1 MGAVLRASQTKYTN
15 QVFVGRLRRYVNR
28 MEMNMKRMMSIALLL
43 AGAALLAGCPKKH
56 TVIEPPNAGTQ
67 VPGSADSEQNGSTR
81 ALEGGAGAEGGNAM
95 GGANATGVLARK
107 VIYFD
112 FDKSEIKPEFTEVVL
127 AHARNLTGH
136 PGLKLKLEG
145 NTDERGTREYNI
157 GLGERRAQAVR
168 RALMLQGV
176 AESQLSTVSFG
187 AERPAVEGDD
197 EAAWAQNRRVELVYT
212 P

>member
-1 MGAVLRASQTKYTN
+1 
-15 QVFVGRLRRYVNR
+15 
-28 MEMNMKRMMSIALLL
+28 MKRMISVALLL
-43 AGAALLAGCPKKH
+43 AGAALLSGCKHPGLKEAPSAGSQ
-56 TVIEPPNAGTQ
+56 VQGSSESAG
-67 VPGSADSEQNGSTR
+67 ASTSGQ
-81 ALEGGAGAEGGNAM
+81 ALAGGAGVEGGNAL
-95 GGANATGVLARK
+95 GGAATGALART

-112 FDKSEIKPEFTEVVL
+112 FDKSEIKPEFADVVA
-127 AHARNLTGH
+127 AHARNLTSH
-136 PGLKLKLEG
+136 PNLKMKLEG

-176 AESQLSTVSFG
+176 AESQLTTVSFG

-197 EAAWAQNRRVELVYT
+197 EAAWAKNRRVDMVYT

>member
-1 MGAVLRASQTKYTN
+1 M
-15 QVFVGRLRRYVNR
+15 
-28 MEMNMKRMMSIALLL
+28 
-43 AGAALLAGCPKKH
+43 
-56 TVIEPPNAGTQ
+56 
-67 VPGSADSEQNGSTR
+67 
-81 ALEGGAGAEGGNAM
+81 
-95 GGANATGVLARK
+95 GANATGPLARK

-112 FDKSEIKPEFTEVVL
+112 FDKSEIKPEFADVVA
-127 AHARNLTGH
+127 AHARNLSSH
-136 PGLKLKLEG
+136 PNLKMKLEG

-176 AESQLSTVSFG
+176 AESQLTTVSFG
-187 AERPAVEGDD
+187 SERPAVEGDD

>member
-1 MGAVLRASQTKYTN
+1 
-15 QVFVGRLRRYVNR
+15 
-28 MEMNMKRMMSIALLL
+28 MKRIVSVALLI
-43 AGAALLAGCPKKH
+43 AGAALLSGCPKKH
-56 TVIEPPNAGTQ
+56 NVIEPPKAGTE
-67 VPGSADSEQNGSTR
+67 VPGATSGEGASTSSR
-81 ALEGGAGAEGGNAM
+81 PLDGDAGNQ
-95 GGANATGVLARK
+95 GANSMATGPLARR

-112 FDKSEIKPEFTEVVL
+112 FDKSEIKPEFADIVA
-127 AHARNLTGH
+127 AHAHNLTSH
-136 PGLKLKLEG
+136 PNLKIKLEG

-197 EAAWAQNRRVELVYT
+197 EAAWAQNRRVELVYG

>member
-1 MGAVLRASQTKYTN
+1 
-15 QVFVGRLRRYVNR
+15 
-28 MEMNMKRMMSIALLL
+28 MKRIISVALLM

-56 TVIEPPNAGTQ
+56 TVVEPPTAGTQ
-67 VPGSADSEQNGSTR
+67 VPGTAGAAGEGASTSTNP
-81 ALEGGAGAEGGNAM
+81 LGGDANNATRGLGAEGT
-95 GGANATGVLARK
+95 GALARK

-112 FDKSEIKPEFTEVVL
+112 FDKSEIKPEYADIVTAA
-127 AHARNLTGH
+127 AHNLTGN
-136 PGLKLKLEG
+136 PTMKLKLEG

-176 AESQLSTVSFG
+176 AESQVSTVSFG

-197 EAAWAQNRRVELVYT
+197 EAAWSKNRRVEVVYL

>member
-1 MGAVLRASQTKYTN
+1 
-15 QVFVGRLRRYVNR
+15 
-28 MEMNMKRMMSIALLL
+28 MKRVISMALLL
-43 AGAALLAGCPKKH
+43 AVTALAVGCSKKQN
-56 TVIEPPNAGTQ
+56 VNEPPVAGTQ
-67 VPGSADSEQNGSTR
+67 VPDSSAGSSEGATSTR
-81 ALEGGAGAEGGNAM
+81 PLDGDA
-95 GGANATGVLARK
+95 ANASRGLGGEGTGALSRK

-112 FDKSEIKPEFTEVVL
+112 FDKSEIKPEYAEIVTAA
-127 AHARNLTGH
+127 AHNLTAN
-136 PGLKLKLEG
+136 PSLKLKLEG

-176 AESQLSTVSFG
+176 AESQVTTVSFG

-197 EAAWAQNRRVELVYT
+197 EAAWAKNRRVEVVYL

>member
-1 MGAVLRASQTKYTN
+1 
-15 QVFVGRLRRYVNR
+15 
-28 MEMNMKRMMSIALLL
+28 MKRILSIALLM
-43 AGAALLAGCPKKH
+43 AGAVLLSGCPKKH
-56 TVIEPPNAGTQ
+56 NVIEPPAAGTQ
-67 VPGSADSEQNGSTR
+67 VPGSNTGGEGASTSGR
-81 ALEGGAGAEGGNAM
+81 ALDGNADAQGNGM
-95 GGANATGVLARK
+95 GANATGPLARK

-112 FDKSEIKPEFTEVVL
+112 FDKSEIKPEFADVVA
-127 AHARNLTGH
+127 AHARNLSSH
-136 PGLKLKLEG
+136 PTLKMKLEG

-176 AESQLSTVSFG
+176 AESQLTTVSFG
-187 AERPAVEGDD
+187 SERPAVEGDD

>member
-1 MGAVLRASQTKYTN
+1 
-15 QVFVGRLRRYVNR
+15 
-28 MEMNMKRMMSIALLL
+28 MKRILSVALLM
-43 AGAALLAGCPKKH
+43 AGAALLSGCPKKH
-56 TVIEPPNAGTQ
+56 NVIEPPSAGSQ
-67 VPGSADSEQNGSTR
+67 VPGSTQGEGASTSSR
-81 ALEGGAGAEGGNAM
+81 ALDGDAGAQGGKNL
-95 GGANATGVLARK
+95 GGDATGPLARK

-112 FDKSEIKPEFTEVVL
+112 FDRSEIKAEFGDVVS
-127 AHARNLTGH
+127 AHARNLTSH
-136 PGLKLKLEG
+136 PNLRMKLEG

-176 AESQLSTVSFG
+176 AESQLTTISFG

-197 EAAWAQNRRVELVYT
+197 ESAWSKNRRVELVYG

>member
-1 MGAVLRASQTKYTN
+1 MY
-15 QVFVGRLRRYVNR
+15 
-28 MEMNMKRMMSIALLL
+28 MKRMISIALLL
-43 AGAALLAGCPKKH
+43 AGAALLSGCPKKH
-56 TVIEPPNAGTQ
+56 NVIEPPTAGTQ
-67 VPGSADSEQNGSTR
+67 VPGSGTSGDSASSTAR
-81 ALEGGAGAEGGNAM
+81 ALDGSDDSQGGALGGD
-95 GGANATGVLARK
+95 ATGPLARK

-112 FDKSEIKPEFTEVVL
+112 FDKSEIKPEFADIVS

-136 PGLKLKLEG
+136 PNFRLKLQG

-176 AESQLSTVSFG
+176 AESQLTTVSFG

-197 EAAWAQNRRVELVYT
+197 EAAWAKNRRVELVYT
-212 P
+212 R

>member
-1 MGAVLRASQTKYTN
+1 
-15 QVFVGRLRRYVNR
+15 
-28 MEMNMKRMMSIALLL
+28 MKRIVSIALLM
-43 AGAALLAGCPKKH
+43 AGAALLSGCPKKH
-56 TVIEPPNAGTQ
+56 NVIEPPAAGTQ
-67 VPGSADSEQNGSTR
+67 VPGSTSGEGASTSSS
-81 ALEGGAGAEGGNAM
+81 ALDGDAAAQ
-95 GGANATGVLARK
+95 GANGMGAYATGPLSHR

-112 FDKSEIKPEFTEVVL
+112 FDKSEIKPEFADLVA
-127 AHARNLTGH
+127 AHARNLTSH
-136 PGLKLKLEG
+136 PNLRIKLEG

-176 AESQLSTVSFG
+176 AESQLTTVSFG

-197 EAAWAQNRRVELVYT
+197 ESAWAKNRRVELVYT

>member
-1 MGAVLRASQTKYTN
+1 
-15 QVFVGRLRRYVNR
+15 
-28 MEMNMKRMMSIALLL
+28 MKKIVSIACLF
-43 AGAALLAGCPKKH
+43 AGAALLAGCPKKNTTH
-56 TVIEPPNAGTQ
+56 EPPVAGTQ
-67 VPGSADSEQNGSTR
+67 VPGSSST
-81 ALEGGAGAEGGNAM
+81 APGEGASTSTAPLGGEAGAM
-95 GGANATGVLARK
+95 GGAQGGDAAGALAGK

-112 FDKSEIKPEFTEVVL
+112 FDKSDIKPEFAGIIT
-127 AHARNLTGH
+127 AQARNLTSH
-136 PGLKLKLEG
+136 PNLKLKLEG

-187 AERPAVEGDD
+187 AERPAAEGDD
-197 EAAWAQNRRVELVYT
+197 EAAWAKNRRVEMVNS

>member
-1 MGAVLRASQTKYTN
+1 METVMKKIASIT
-15 QVFVGRLRRYVNR
+15 
-28 MEMNMKRMMSIALLL
+28 LLL
-43 AGAALLAGCPKKH
+43 AAAVLLAGCPKKPS
-56 TVIEPPNAGTQ
+56 VQESASAKSQ
-67 VPGSADSEQNGSTR
+67 VPVSASTAGAGGASTSGSSMGDGSSRSSADAAAR
-81 ALEGGAGAEGGNAM
+81 AHG
-95 GGANATGVLARK
+95 

-112 FDKSEIKPEFTEVVL
+112 FDKSEIKPEFADIVTAQAKNL
-127 AHARNLTGH
+127 ASHTA
-136 PGLKLKLEG
+136 LKVKLEG
-145 NTDERGTREYNI
+145 HTDERGTREYNI

-176 AESQLSTVSFG
+176 AESQLTTVSFG

>member
-1 MGAVLRASQTKYTN
+1 
-15 QVFVGRLRRYVNR
+15 
-28 MEMNMKRMMSIALLL
+28 MKRFVSIALLL
-43 AGAALLAGCPKKH
+43 AGAALLSGCPKKQT
-56 TVIEPPNAGTQ
+56 TVQPPTAGTQ
-67 VPGSADSEQNGSTR
+67 I
-81 ALEGGAGAEGGNAM
+81 GGAGSTNGAG
-95 GGANATGVLARK
+95 GGASTNGSDLGGDAGMNARGVGGDAGSMAGK

-112 FDKSEIKPEFTEVVL
+112 FDKSDIKPEFASIVTTN
-127 AHARNLTGH
+127 AQNLTSH

-176 AESQLSTVSFG
+176 SESQLATTSFG
-187 AERPAVEGDD
+187 AERPAAEGDD
-197 EAAWAQNRRVELVYT
+197 ESAWAKNRRVELVYL